1 MGTKKEKGKKIT
13 YKKKKPKNVFAHEK
27 WSEGTFFFFFF
38 FLLFGVAPIDWEF
51 IWVAGIACMA
61 LKEIWIMMIYLH
73 FFGGV

>member
-1 MGTKKEKGKKIT
+1 MYLHMRNGVK
-13 YKKKKPKNVFAHEK
+13 AH
-27 WSEGTFFFFFF
+27 FFFFLL